1 MNFFPTRRRFS
12 SVINNA
18 FFYIAE
24 AFKSALKNSLMSVC
38 SIITIFICAS
48 LLIISYSVAVN
59 IRECLRQIE
68 SAVGIAAIIDDSV
81 PDEELDKIYNAI
93 ADIDDVKEVHFVSAQ
108 AALASFADSLEEGSD
123 IVMGL
128 ENDNPLRRSFEVVV
142 YRAKDQKAVVK
153 LLSSETFVDMG
164 VVKVRQAQDV
174 TEFLEGVSN
183 FANIVCAVII
193 FVTAVLSVIL
203 ITTTI
208 KITVASRKN
217 EITIMKYV
225 GATDSFVKWPFRL
238 EGAFIGGIGA
248 TVAAA
253 VSAIT
258 YPLIVHAISEQFSFI
273 TNIASFLPTEE
284 VFPII
289 APIAIISGILLGAL
303 SAVGALRKYLEV

>member
-1 MNFFPTRRRFS
+1 LNFFPTRRRFS